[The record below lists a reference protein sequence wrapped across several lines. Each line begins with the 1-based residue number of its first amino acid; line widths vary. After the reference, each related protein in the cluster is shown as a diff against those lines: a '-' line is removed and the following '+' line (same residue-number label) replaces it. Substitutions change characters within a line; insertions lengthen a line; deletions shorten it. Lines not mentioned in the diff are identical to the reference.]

1 MSGLFDYPVS
11 PIPQTIKVCSVC
23 IACSDGRGE
32 KKRKNRGRSIRDTPV
47 RYTLARPSDFEA
59 IIFRGR

>member
-32 KKRKNRGRSIRDTPV
+32 KKRKKSGKIDT
-47 RYTLARPSDFEA
+47 RYA
-59 IIFRGR
+59 G